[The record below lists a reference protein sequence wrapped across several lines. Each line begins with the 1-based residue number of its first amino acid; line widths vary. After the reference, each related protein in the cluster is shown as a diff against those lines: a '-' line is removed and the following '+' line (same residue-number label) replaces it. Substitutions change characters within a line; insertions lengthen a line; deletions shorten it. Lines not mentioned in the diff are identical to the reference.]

1 MQFAICYVNLAIPS
15 TAARVA
21 INVRF
26 FQRFGVKPTEAM
38 TAGVIDSVSGFIV
51 QIALF
56 LGLFFVSDIDL
67 GLSFDTGELSGAATI
82 ALIALGRDRRRRRRR
97 RARRPLR
104 RRVVAVFR
112 QARVALGVL
121 RRPTKVL
128 QLFIGNVVCQ
138 VLFAVA
144 LSACAE
150 AFGQHV
156 PLAQL
161 VLINT
166 VVSLFAG
173 LLPIP
178 GGIGVTEAGLTYGLS
193 AAGLSSETAFTIA
206 DRLPLLQLLPA
217 PDLGLVLL
225 PLARQAPLPV
235 GRAQPDPL
243 GRSAEPMA
251 QGSWRRARSPAAR
264 TRSRLTSMLPS
275 SQTATTPRTTR
286 PR

>member
-1 MQFAICYVNLAIPS
+1 VLAQVPRVPAAVSTMGSIARPLPLGPLTALQFAICYVNLAIPS

-26 FQRFGVKPTEAM
+26 FQRFGVKPAEAM

-51 QIALF
+51 QIGLF
-56 LGLFFVSDIDL
+56 LGLFFVSDLDL
-67 GLSFDTGELSGAATI
+67 ALSLDTGELSGAATI
-82 ALIALGRDRRRRRRR
+82 ALIALG
-97 RARRPLR
+97 ALVVAAALVALVAPLR
-104 RRVVAVFR
+104 RRVVSVYR

-166 VVSLFAG
+166 IVSLFAG

-178 GGIGVTEAGLTYGLS
+178 GGIGVTEAGLTYGLT
-193 AAGLSSETAFTIA
+193 AAGLTSETAFTIA
-206 DRLPLLQLLPA
+206 VAYRFCSFYLPPIW
-217 PDLGLVLL
+217 GWFCYHWLVK
-225 PLARQAPLPV
+225 
-235 GRAQPDPL
+235 
-243 GRSAEPMA
+243 
-251 QGSWRRARSPAAR
+251 RRY
-264 TRSRLTSMLPS
+264 L
-275 SQTATTPRTTR
+275 
-286 PR
+286 